1 MGDIPLI
8 LKTFPSS
15 SSGTK
20 KGYKSVS
27 RDSCFMCIGISEK
40 NEVRSGSV
48 WFSLVT
54 KEK

>member
-1 MGDIPLI
+1 MEDIPLI
-8 LKTFPSS
+8 LKTFPL
-15 SSGTK
+15 SSGTEK
-20 KGYKSVS
+20 CYKSVS